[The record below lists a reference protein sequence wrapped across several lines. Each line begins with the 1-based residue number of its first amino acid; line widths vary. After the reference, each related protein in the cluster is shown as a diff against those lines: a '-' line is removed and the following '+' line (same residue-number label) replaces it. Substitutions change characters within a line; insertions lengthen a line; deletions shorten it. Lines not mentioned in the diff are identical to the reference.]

1 MGTTRPKRGEAF
13 GVGVFEGDDPDE
25 DVYRTKTLGGDEI
38 GHTYEIMVWRGGGGG
53 FNSPRTR

>member
-38 GHTYEIMVWRGGGGG
+38 GHTYEIMVWTRGRGV
-53 FNSPRTR
+53 